1 MAPANETAFL
11 EAFDSSDIVRR
22 ATCRV
27 IGMLKSQ
34 VGDANSSATLRIG
47 GLFFSFSRSSS
58 DDQNARSHDKPTTI
72 PVPLKVTPVPFKVT
86 PVPLNKKSEPFDK
99 TLKKKEENLESSTWT
114 TVRKQ
119 HKTKDSSK
127 SNLPACGSST
137 LPKHASSTST
147 TSKNTSQHPR
157 PQAKLFA
164 VLKSSAS
171 TKITATSAKTS
182 SSTKIT
188 SSSAKDAAS
197 STLIPKSYVEVAS
210 TPVVA
215 LVSSSSTPPTTSDIA
230 MTLPSITHVPQSS
243 NEVVSPFN
251 FAARSAGSNLTETTS
266 ASSDSMKTTSMPPQK
281 IPSIADGVI
290 SQLELTSRSA
300 DLILTAPQEVPSIAL
315 EASFGTNMPLTDNER
330 AQVQKGI
337 LISRKLYLE
346 FPKNIQAQMVQIR
359 FSKLLGPDD
368 DELHTL
374 LAMPNSDAFKQ
385 KPLNLGPALRELWLH
400 PHLSITEKKGILSQ
414 LFFLSDDT
422 ND

>member
-197 STLIPKSYVEVAS
+197 STLTPKSYVEV
-210 TPVVA
+210 
-215 LVSSSSTPPTTSDIA
+215 VSSPTPSS
-230 MTLPSITHVPQSS
+230 LNV
-243 NEVVSPFN
+243 
-251 FAARSAGSNLTETTS
+251 AARFAGSNSTE
-266 ASSDSMKTTSMPPQK
+266 
-281 IPSIADGVI
+281 IANM
-290 SQLELTSRSA
+290 A
-300 DLILTAPQEVPSIAL
+300 APQEVLPAAL
-315 EASFGTNMPLTDNER
+315 ETCTTVHAPSVSASISSTANTFLSDKERGQVLRGTAIT
-330 AQVQKGI
+330 
-337 LISRKLYLE
+337 RKLHLE
-346 FPKNIQAQMVQIR
+346 FPAEIQEQLVQIR
-359 FSKLLGPDD
+359 YSKLLGPDD
-368 DELHTL
+368 DELHSL
-374 LAMPNSDAFKQ
+374 FAMSSSDAFKL
-385 KPLNLGPALRELWLH
+385 KPPELGPALRVLWLDSH
-400 PHLSITEKKGILSQ
+400 HTIMEKKAIISHF
-414 LFFLSDDT
+414 LFFSD
-422 ND
+422 NEMNE